1 MSNYIKYLLFIIL
14 LFTINA
20 SKTLAISFKE
30 GNYISNA
37 YINRVNEDGYGLY
50 SQIRFIINED
60 NNKVLYCLEPFRT
73 FISNKNYDLY
83 TNNYHD
89 VLNISLDT
97 WLKIEAYAYFGY
109 LYENHTDEIWYAVTQ
124 LLIWRTL
131 NPSVDIYFTDKIN
144 GKRTNKYDSLIQE
157 LDMLVNT
164 YLAKPSFDTDIELNL
179 GDKLTFNLEGYSIL
193 EDDNLKVNNGYLIIN
208 ANTKLDKEYTLYK
221 GGTGVNELYISK
233 DSQNIFASLG
243 LSLLTTNLHLKVNS
257 GNITVNFT
265 KEEGI
270 YSSCVS
276 SQENIFG
283 LYDIEN
289 NLIKKINVDY
299 IDAFQS
305 EQLPYGKYYLKQISN
320 SCDIKKDMNKYEI
333 EINKENEIPFIN
345 INLEKVKSLI
355 TINKKYV
362 DNEEYYPEGDAEFI
376 IFDKNRSFSLKTDEN
391 GIAKITM
398 GAGEYTIKQVKGK
411 ENYEFAGDYTILINQ
426 STGDLQIDLIN
437 KPLMANIEV
446 LTIDNIGNILKNIS
460 VTLKCSDSK
469 ALEENTNEDGKVLFD
484 NIMLGEYVLVPSE
497 IPGYQLLDNID
508 ILLQEDM
515 KIILEYEKIV
525 IPDNSMEEPNMSE
538 ETVDDEIQIPNTA
551 SNFNVFWTILASV
564 ILFLGMYINYE
575 D

>member
-179 GDKLTFNLEGYSIL
+179 GDKLAFNLEGYSIL
-193 EDDNLKVNNGYLIIN
+193 EDDNLKANNGYLIIN

-276 SQENIFG
+276 SQENTFG

-320 SCDIKKDMNKYEI
+320 SCDIKKDGNKYEV
-333 EINKENEIPFIN
+333 EINNNNETPYIN

-355 TINKKYV
+355 TINKKYF

-376 IFDKNRSFSLKTDEN
+376 IFDKNKSFSLKTDEN

-398 GAGEYTIKQVKGK
+398 GAGEYTIKQIKGK
-411 ENYEFAGDYTILINQ
+411 ENYELVENYTILINQ
-426 STGDLQIDLIN
+426 SIDYLTIDLIDR
-437 KPLMANIEV
+437 PITANIEV
-446 LTIDNIGNILKNIS
+446 IAMDNTGNILKD
-460 VTLKCSDSK
+460 VPVKLKYNDSK
-469 ALEENTNEDGKVLFD
+469 VFDGITGESGNVLFND
-484 NIMLGEYVLVPSE
+484 IILGEYILIPSV
-497 IPGYQLLDNID
+497 IPGYQELDSID

-525 IPDNSMEEPNMSE
+525 IPDEDEKEPSISEEP
-538 ETVDDEIQIPNTA
+538 VIDEIEIPNTA
-551 SNFNVFWTILASV
+551 SSFNVFWTVLASI